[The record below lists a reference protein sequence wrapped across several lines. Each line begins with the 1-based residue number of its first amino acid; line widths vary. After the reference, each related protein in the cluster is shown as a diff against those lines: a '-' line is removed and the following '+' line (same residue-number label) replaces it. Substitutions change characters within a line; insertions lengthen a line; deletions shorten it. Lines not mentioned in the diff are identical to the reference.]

1 MIEFLNATREPV
13 MILCGIALG
22 LCAMWLSVN
31 ALYGE
36 SKEKARWRKY
46 SRMMW
51 KKRHEADRK
60 AAKKCR

>member
-22 LCAMWLSVN
+22 LCAMWFSYITLF
-31 ALYGE
+31 GE
-36 SKEKARWRKY
+36 NKEKIRWRKY

-60 AAKKCR
+60 VEKKCR